1 MYRPCTEIER
11 LRQEHTEKLAALATQ
26 GTTTHMDRHRR
37 RIARELQDAG
47 GDLSLTEESPYA
59 VIEGLEGQ
67 DEVHRIRE
75 ACRMI
80 LEEAERT
87 INEADRSMQHRMQN
101 SQSIIGQLHALLAE
115 NKVAI
120 PNHLAKL
127 VKPGPWSDQENVSP
141 AAAAVEPHQLHLAE
155 ARLDRQAET
164 LFEALDVNGDGL
176 IERQEWERAKAAW
189 QEVLGAEPL
198 QEVLG
203 AGSLGANL
211 PGYREITDPEAAAK
225 VKRPKPAAQPQ
236 GELCEFHKA
245 LGDDEGEADPGLAVG
260 VGSNSSILGPTRVSD
275 VAICRGCKLL
285 HVVCECKDPIAE
297 ARKKRAGL
305 NG

>member
-1 MYRPCTEIER
+1 
-11 LRQEHTEKLAALATQ
+11 
-26 GTTTHMDRHRR
+26 MDRHRR
-37 RIARELQDAG
+37 RIARELHDAG

-101 SQSIIGQLHALLAE
+101 SQSIIAQLHALLAE

-141 AAAAVEPHQLHLAE
+141 AAAAVEPHLLHLAE

-164 LFEALDVNGDGL
+164 LFAALDVNGDGRL
-176 IERQEWERAKAAW
+176 TAQEMGFGPKDRDFRELHKNRDGHISRADFGTPSERDTDVRFFFS
-189 QEVLGAEPL
+189 VF
-198 QEVLG
+198 
-203 AGSLGANL
+203 SL
-211 PGYREITDPEAAAK
+211 R
-225 VKRPKPAAQPQ
+225 
-236 GELCEFHKA
+236 F
-245 LGDDEGEADPGLAVG
+245 
-260 VGSNSSILGPTRVSD
+260 S
-275 VAICRGCKLL
+275 
-285 HVVCECKDPIAE
+285 
-297 ARKKRAGL
+297 
-305 NG
+305 